1 MSAHLQAVKD
11 PTWEG
16 FFPNPTPSLWTLWR
30 GCVLDLVLLWF
41 GFVSQGLLVIV
52 LAENIPGGTG
62 LRSQEFS
69 IDLANSGPTLERR
82 TLLDKC
88 ETLLLGPGK

>member
-1 MSAHLQAVKD
+1 M
-11 PTWEG
+11 
-16 FFPNPTPSLWTLWR
+16 
-30 GCVLDLVLLWF
+30 
-41 GFVSQGLLVIV
+41 IV

-82 TLLDKC
+82 TLPEKC
-88 ETLLLGPGK
+88 ATLLLGPEKKLCRHSLGLWLSSNTDEKNSAEFLLVANSP